1 MAPPLQDKLE
11 QVLDLSRQQMEQYR
25 DQLGHSQKIAYQQ
38 RLLQEDLVAIRAQMS
53 RVSTVGTVRPRWWT
67 GPVHPHCVA
76 VPSCARVNVV

>member
-1 MAPPLQDKLE
+1 MLLLLCPHLLDSPVAPPLQDKLE

-53 RVSTVGTVRPRWWT
+53 RVSTVGS
-67 GPVHPHCVA
+67 
-76 VPSCARVNVV
+76 VPSGGHVPSLRWG

>member
-11 QVLDLSRQQMEQYR
+11 QVLDLSREQMEQYR

-53 RVSTVGTVRPRWWT
+53 RVSTVGSVPNRELVLSICTVWRCLH
-67 GPVHPHCVA
+67 VLV
-76 VPSCARVNVV
+76 